1 MFKEFKEFAL
11 KGSVLDLAIGVVIG
25 AAFGKIVTSLVD
37 DILMPPL
44 GMLIGG
50 IDFSSLFINL
60 SSQPV
65 ASLDAARKAGIP
77 VIAYGSF
84 INTLI
89 SFLIIAFAV
98 FLVVRQINRMR
109 RAPAAE
115 APSTKECPYCA
126 SAIALK
132 ATRCPACTS
141 ALT

>member
-60 SSQPV
+60 SNQPV

-77 VIAYGSF
+77 VIAYGNF

-109 RAPAAE
+109 REPAAE
-115 APSTKECPYCA
+115 IPSTKECPYCA

>member
-50 IDFSSLFINL
+50 MDFSSLFINL
-60 SSQPV
+60 SNQPV

-77 VIAYGSF
+77 VIAYGNF

-109 RAPAAE
+109 REPAA